1 MILTLPVGIPSSVPV
16 DVPVD
21 PDDEQARRW
30 LEEELGRTGQ
40 QPAAPSEPPQWLVD
54 FLDWLRSLFGGGQG
68 DDQSGGNGNLG
79 AVVLI
84 VLIVAALGA
93 AFWIFGL
100 PRLRKRSKVTGDLFG
115 DDDDRS
121 ASQLR
126 TAAQTAADAGDYTT
140 AVVEAFRSL
149 ARDLAERG
157 FVLTFPGTTA
167 RDFARRAADLFEG
180 THDRLL
186 EAADVF
192 DGVRYLEAVGTREQW
207 QRMSALE
214 RELRTARR
222 PRAPRAA
229 DAFEGVS

>member
-1 MILTLPVGIPSSVPV
+1 MIVYIMPGE
-16 DVPVD
+16 VPVD

-30 LEEELGRTGQ
+30 LEEELNRGGQ
-40 QPAAPSEPPQWLVD
+40 PTEPPEPPQWWID
-54 FLDWLRSLFGGGQG
+54 FLNWLRSLFA
-68 DDQSGGNGNLG
+68 GNGPQAPDQVADTG
-79 AVVLI
+79 GTVGIVTIVVVI
-84 VLIVAALGA
+84 VVALLV

-115 DDDDRS
+115 EDDDRS
-121 ASQLR
+121 AAQLR
-126 TAAQTAADAGDYTT
+126 TAAEKAADAGDYTT
-140 AVVEAFRSL
+140 AVVESFRAL

-192 DGVRYLEAVGTREQW
+192 DGVRYLAAVGTLEQW
-207 QRMSALE
+207 TRMSALE

-222 PRAPRAA
+222 PRTPRAA

>member
-1 MILTLPVGIPSSVPV
+1 MIADIVPL
-16 DVPVD
+16 DIPVD
-21 PDDEQARRW
+21 PDAEEARRW
-30 LEEELGRTGQ
+30 LEEELGRGD
-40 QPAAPSEPPQWLVD
+40 QPPAEPAEPPQWWID
-54 FLDWLRSLFGGGQG
+54 FLNWLRDLFGGGDVQAPG
-68 DDQSGGNGNLG
+68 QVADTGGTVGVVII
-79 AVVLI
+79 VVLI
-84 VLIVAALGA
+84 VVALAI
-93 AFWIFGL
+93 AFRIFGL

-121 ASQLR
+121 AEQLR
-126 TAAQTAADAGDYTT
+126 TAAEKAADAGDYTT
-140 AVVEAFRSL
+140 AVVESFRSL

-167 RDFARRAADLFEG
+167 RDFAHRAADLFEG
-180 THDRLL
+180 THDRLI

-192 DGVRYLEAVGTREQW
+192 DGVRYLAAVGTLEQW
-207 QRMSALE
+207 KRMSALE